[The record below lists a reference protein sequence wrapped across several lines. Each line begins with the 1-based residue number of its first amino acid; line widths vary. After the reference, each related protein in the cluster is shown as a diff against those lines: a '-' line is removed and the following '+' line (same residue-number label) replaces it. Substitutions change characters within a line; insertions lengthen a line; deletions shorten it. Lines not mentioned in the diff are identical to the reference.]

1 MPIVVQKEWYTK
13 EQVQAER
20 EKIFVFG
27 DNLTREGTGGQAK
40 ACRGEPN
47 TIGIVTKWDK
57 YRNPGS
63 YMYDSTYDINV
74 KQITRDFEEI
84 GKILGDRYKKNQIIV
99 FPADGFGTGL
109 ANLSINAPR
118 TLEFITKVT
127 NYYLS
132 VSHINQLDDELKALE
147 KEIWPNGWHNYMR

>member
-1 MPIVVQKEWYTK
+1 MPIIVQQEWYTK

-27 DNLTREGTGGQAK
+27 DNLAREGNGGQAK

-57 YRNPGS
+57 DRNPGS
-63 YMYDSTYDINV
+63 YMYDSTYEMNV
-74 KQITRDFEEI
+74 SQITKDFEKVGE
-84 GKILGDRYKKNQIIV
+84 ILGDRNRKDQIIV

-109 ANLSINAPR
+109 ANLKLNAPR
-118 TLEFITKVT
+118 TLEFVTKIT
-127 NYYLS
+127 NYYIL
-132 VSHINQLDDELKALE
+132 VSHVNGLDEQITDMTKEL
-147 KEIWPNGWHNYMR
+147 WPNGYFNYMR